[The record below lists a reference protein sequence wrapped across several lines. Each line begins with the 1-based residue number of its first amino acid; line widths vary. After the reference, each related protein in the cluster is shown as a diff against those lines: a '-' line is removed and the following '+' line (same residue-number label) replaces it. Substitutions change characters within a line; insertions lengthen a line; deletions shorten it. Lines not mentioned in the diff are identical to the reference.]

1 MINNK
6 IQERAVTIIG
16 GGYVGLSLAA
26 LLASK
31 NKVHLIEKDSKKI
44 ECFKSGNSNLNEQD
58 IDSHLKANLKNL
70 SFSESIDKNVKK
82 SQIVIF
88 ALPTDYDENLDYFNT
103 KILTE
108 CIQEVSRIN
117 KESIKI
123 IKSTVPVGYTSRV
136 KEKYRVKNL
145 FFSPEFLREGKA
157 INDNLNPSRIIIGG
171 DNPKAND
178 AGILFQEIARNNPK
192 IIFAKPEEAES
203 IKLFSNTYLA
213 LRIAFFNELDSYCLT
228 KGISPEEVINGV
240 SLDPRIGEGYNNPSF
255 GYGGYCLPKD
265 TKQLLANY
273 NDVPQNLI
281 KAIVDANTTR
291 KNFIADN
298 IISNLNDSKKVIGI
312 YRLTMKQG
320 SDNIRQSSIQGI
332 MKRLKSR
339 GLEILVYEPLI
350 QENIFFGSEVVKDKD
365 EFFKKCC
372 YIITNRYSAELD
384 KYKGKVFTRDIFGNG

>member
-44 ECFKSGNSNLNEQD
+44 ECIKSGNSNLNEHD

-88 ALPTDYDENLDYFNT
+88 ALPTDYDENLDYFDT

-117 KESIKI
+117 KEAIKI

-192 IIFAKPEEAES
+192 IIFAKAEEAES

-213 LRIAFFNELDSYCLT
+213 LRIAFFNELDSYCLK

-281 KAIVDANTTR
+281 KAIVDANATR

-298 IISNLNDSKKVIGI
+298 IISNLDDSKKVIGI

-372 YIITNRYSAELD
+372 YIITNRYSVELD
-384 KYKGKVFTRDIFGNG
+384 KYKEKVFTRDIFGNG